1 MIVSKYFATM
11 NHICNFVYEL
21 VFVVVVLLLSS
32 VWVFATSWTIV
43 HRGISQA
50 PLSVGFRRQEYCSG
64 LPCPPPGDLPHPGI
78 KPVSLALACEF
89 FTIWVTREAPW
100 VYLWKKSQKCEGCN
114 FYNYGHTTLYR
125 EYIILQSHQPCMG
138 GLVFDFSKL
147 KRNFYL

>member
-1 MIVSKYFATM
+1 MIVSKSFATM
-11 NHICNFVYEL
+11 NHIFNFVYEP

-43 HRGISQA
+43 YHGISQA
-50 PLSVGFRRQEYCSG
+50 LLSMGFRRQEYCSG

-100 VYLWKKSQKCEGCN
+100 VYLWKNLRNVKVVI
-114 FYNYGHTTLYR
+114 FITMATL
-125 EYIILQSHQPCMG
+125 PCIGNMSFCS
-138 GLVFDFSKL
+138 LTNHVWEVW
-147 KRNFYL
+147 YLIFQN